1 MVISDGQHRFVRTW
15 ARTTLP
21 LKITFR
27 LIWRVSKKM
36 SNVLWHFE
44 EEMEGTQSWVQILRD
59 GEIQEDIYWMLR
71 PS

>member
-1 MVISDGQHRFVRTW
+1 MVISDGQHRFFCTW

-21 LKITFR
+21 LKITFQ

-44 EEMEGTQSWVQILRD
+44 EEMEVTQSWVQILRD
-59 GEIQEDIYWMLR
+59 GEMQEDIYWVLR

>member
-1 MVISDGQHRFVRTW
+1 M
-15 ARTTLP
+15 
-21 LKITFR
+21 
-27 LIWRVSKKM
+27 M

>member
-1 MVISDGQHRFVRTW
+1 MVISDGQHRFVRTR

-21 LKITFR
+21 LKVTFR

-44 EEMEGTQSWVQILRD
+44 EEMEVTQSWVQILRD
-59 GEIQEDIYWMLR
+59 GEMQEDIYWMLR